1 LSEQFDIWVVDDD
14 EAIRFVL
21 KRALQRKG
29 YDVRCFEDV
38 QSVKKALEAGPPGV
52 ILTDIRLPDADGLS
66 VVDTLERLALDCPV
80 IAMTAFSDL
89 DQAVS
94 AYQKGVF
101 EYLPKPFDL
110 EQVVSVIE
118 RALATGKARPRRA
131 AETSG
136 GQLLGESPA
145 MQEVFRTIGRLS
157 RSDISVLITGETGS
171 GKEVVARVLHQHSP
185 RSAAPFVAIN
195 TAAIPAELLESE
207 LFGHE
212 KGAFTGAH
220 SRRIGRFEEAGG
232 GTLFLDEIGDM
243 PIALQTRLLRILAE
257 GDYYRVG
264 GRDLLRADARV
275 ITATHQDLEEK
286 VRAGSFREDLY
297 HRLNVINIMLPPLR
311 DRTADISML
320 AKKFLNEVANE
331 LGLEEKR
338 LRPETVRILEAYN
351 WPGNVRQLLNLC
363 RQLCVM
369 APGDQIFPDDLPA
382 ELSGPR
388 RQEDD
393 EGAWAES
400 LRRWAGKEM
409 AAGGT
414 GLLDRAQS
422 ELERILIDCALDQTG
437 GQRQKAAE
445 LLGLGRNTLTR
456 KLQKIDAE
464 GEKENLPGFRPLA
477 EPEARK

>member
-1 LSEQFDIWVVDDD
+1 MTHGPVIWVVDDD
-14 EAIRFVL
+14 ETIRFVL
-21 KRALQRKG
+21 QRALRKSG
-29 YDVRCFEDV
+29 HQVECFE
-38 QSVKKALEAGPPGV
+38 SVTAVSNALRERQPHA

-66 VVDTLERLALDCPV
+66 VMEIMDRRQISLPV

-94 AYQKGVF
+94 AFQKGVF

-110 EQVVSVIE
+110 DQVISVIKRAVALQSAEETEPEEE
-118 RALATGKARPRRA
+118 RG
-131 AETSG
+131 S
-136 GQLLGESPA
+136 QLLGESPA

-157 RSDISVLITGETGS
+157 RSDISVLLTGETGS

-185 RSAAPFVAIN
+185 RASGPFVAIN

-212 KGAFTGAH
+212 KGSFTGAH
-220 SRRIGRFEEAGG
+220 SRREGRFEEAAG

-243 PIALQTRLLRILAE
+243 PLALQTRLLRVLAE

-264 GRDLLRADARV
+264 GRDLLRADVRIIA
-275 ITATHQDLEEK
+275 ATHQDLEAK
-286 VRAGSFREDLY
+286 VLEGSFREDLY
-297 HRLNVINIMLPPLR
+297 HRLNVIFIALPPLR
-311 DRTADISML
+311 DRVEDIPILARRFLVQVAD
-320 AKKFLNEVANE
+320 E

-338 LRPETVRILEAYN
+338 LRPETLRILERLP

-369 APGDQIFPDDLPA
+369 APGDQIFPEDLPA
-382 ELSGPR
+382 EVRIQASGRGQGQGDQWPEMLRKWGR
-388 RQEDD
+388 RQLAT
-393 EGAWAES
+393 GN
-400 LRRWAGKEM
+400 
-409 AAGGT
+409 T
-414 GLLDRAQS
+414 GLVSLAQE
-422 ELERILIDCALDQTG
+422 ELERVLIECAMEQTG

-456 KLQKIDAE
+456 KLQKI
-464 GEKENLPGFRPLA
+464 EKA
-477 EPEARK
+477 S

>member
-1 LSEQFDIWVVDDD
+1 MNGLADIWVVDDD
-14 EAIRFVL
+14 EAIRYVL

-29 YDVRCFEDV
+29 YGVRCFE
-38 QSVKKALEAGPPGV
+38 SVVSIRAALEHEHPRA

-66 VVDTLERLALDCPV
+66 VVDTLEKQTLDIPV
-80 IAMTAFSDL
+80 IAMTAYSNL
-89 DQAVS
+89 DQAVN
-94 AYQKGVF
+94 AFQKGVF

-110 EQVVSVIE
+110 DQVVSVIE
-118 RALATGKARPRRA
+118 RALATGEA
-131 AETSG
+131 APKETKEETG
-136 GQLLGESPA
+136 GKLLGESQA

-185 RSAAPFVAIN
+185 RAEGPFVAIN

-220 SRRIGRFEEAGG
+220 ARRVGRFEEAAG

-243 PIALQTRLLRILAE
+243 PIELQTRLLRVLAE

-275 ITATHQDLEEK
+275 ITATHQNLEEK
-286 VRAGSFREDLY
+286 VRGGSFREDLY
-297 HRLNVINIMLPPLR
+297 HRLNVINIELPPLR
-311 DRTADISML
+311 DRAEDISML
-320 AKKFLNEVANE
+320 ARRFLVQVAAE

-338 LRPETVRILEAYN
+338 LRPETIRILE
-351 WPGNVRQLLNLC
+351 
-363 RQLCVM
+363 
-369 APGDQIFPDDLPA
+369 
-382 ELSGPR
+382 
-388 RQEDD
+388 EDD
-393 EGAWAES
+393 GSAWSES
-400 LRRWAGKEM
+400 LRCWASQELLS
-409 AAGGT
+409 GGT
-414 GLLDRAQS
+414 ELFGRAQA
-422 ELERILIDCALDQTG
+422 ELERVLIDCALDQTG

-456 KLQKIDAE
+456 KLQKFDS
-464 GEKENLPGFRPLA
+464 KRNRD
-477 EPEARK
+477 EAIPDQALGGT

>member
-1 LSEQFDIWVVDDD
+1 LSDLAEIWVVDDD

-29 YDVRCFEDV
+29 YGVRCFE
-38 QSVKKALEAGPPGV
+38 SVRSIKAALEREHPRA

-66 VVDTLERLALDCPV
+66 VVDTLEKQSVDIPV

-89 DQAVS
+89 DQAVN
-94 AYQKGVF
+94 AFQKGVF

-110 EQVVSVIE
+110 DQVVSVIE
-118 RALATGKARPRRA
+118 RALATGEAVPKDTN
-131 AETSG
+131 EESG
-136 GQLLGESPA
+136 SKLLGESQA

-185 RSAAPFVAIN
+185 RAEGPFVAIN

-220 SRRIGRFEEAGG
+220 SRRVGRFEEAAG

-243 PIALQTRLLRILAE
+243 PIALQTRLLRVLAE

-275 ITATHQDLEEK
+275 ITATHQALEEK
-286 VRAGSFREDLY
+286 VQAGSFREDLY
-297 HRLNVINIMLPPLR
+297 HRLNVINIELPPLR
-311 DRTADISML
+311 ARAEDISIL
-320 AKKFLNEVANE
+320 ARRFLVQVAAE

-338 LRPETVRILEAYN
+338 LRPETIRILEGYT

-382 ELSGPR
+382 GLLGRNGFE
-388 RQEDD
+388 D
-393 EGAWAES
+393 EGSAWSES
-400 LRRWAGKEM
+400 LRRWARQELQ
-409 AAGGT
+409 AGGT
-414 GLLDRAQS
+414 DLFGRAQA
-422 ELERILIDCALDQTG
+422 ELERVLIDCALDQTG
-437 GQRQKAAE
+437 GQRQKAAG

-456 KLQKIDAE
+456 KLQKFDNERNNDESIRDQAI
-464 GEKENLPGFRPLA
+464 GGT
-477 EPEARK
+477 

>member
-1 LSEQFDIWVVDDD
+1 VSRRADIWVLDDD

-21 KRALQRKG
+21 QRALSKRG
-29 YDVRCFEDV
+29 YNVECFDTV
-38 QSVKKALEAGPPGV
+38 TAVGDALRHGHPRA

-66 VVDTLERLALDCPV
+66 VVDMLERLAIEIPV
-80 IAMTAFSDL
+80 IAMTAYSDL

-94 AYQKGVF
+94 AFQKGVF

-110 EQVVSVIE
+110 DQVISVVDRAVAKKDILEQ
-118 RALATGKARPRRA
+118 PP
-131 AETSG
+131 AEPG
-136 GQLLGESPA
+136 GSQLLGESPA

-185 RSAAPFVAIN
+185 RATGPFVAIN

-212 KGAFTGAH
+212 KGSFTGAH
-220 SRRIGRFEEAGG
+220 SRRVGRFEEAAR

-243 PIALQTRLLRILAE
+243 PLALQTRLLRVLAE

-264 GRDLLRADARV
+264 GRDLLQADVRV
-275 ITATHQDLEEK
+275 IAATHQDLEQK
-286 VRAGSFREDLY
+286 VRDGQFREDLY
-297 HRLNVINIMLPPLR
+297 HRLNVIRIALPPLR
-311 DRTADISML
+311 ERTADIGML
-320 AKKFLNEVANE
+320 ARRFLLRVAVE

-338 LRPETVRILEAYN
+338 LRPETIRVLEAYD

-369 APGDQIFPDDLPA
+369 APGDQIFPADLPVELFGSRTPAQA
-382 ELSGPR
+382 EA
-388 RQEDD
+388 
-393 EGAWAES
+393 AWSES
-400 LRRWAGKEM
+400 LRQWARREL
-409 AAGGT
+409 ASGGT
-414 GLLDRAQS
+414 DLFGRAQE
-422 ELERILIDCALDQTG
+422 ELERVLIDCALDQTG

-456 KLQKIDAE
+456 KLQKFDSE
-464 GEKENLPGFRPLA
+464 DND
-477 EPEARK
+477 EASMRTQAAGGT

>member
-1 LSEQFDIWVVDDD
+1 MSTLAEIWVVDDD

-29 YDVRCFEDV
+29 FSVQCFDSVLAVRD
-38 QSVKKALEAGPPGV
+38 ALGSDHPHA

-66 VVDTLERLALDCPV
+66 VVDTLIRQSIDIPV
-80 IAMTAFSDL
+80 IAMTAYSDL

-110 EQVVSVIE
+110 EEVISVIE
-118 RALATGKARPRRA
+118 RAITTEDIA
-131 AETSG
+131 AKEVNEESG
-136 GQLLGESPA
+136 SQLLGESQA

-185 RSAAPFVAIN
+185 RADGSFVAIN

-220 SRRIGRFEEAGG
+220 SRRVGRFEEAAG

-243 PIALQTRLLRILAE
+243 PLALQTRLLRVLAE

-286 VRAGSFREDLY
+286 VRLGSFREDLY
-297 HRLNVINIMLPPLR
+297 HRLNVINIALPPLR
-311 DRTADISML
+311 KRTEDIEIL
-320 AKKFLNEVANE
+320 ARRFLLRVAAE
-331 LGLEEKR
+331 LGLEKKR
-338 LRPETVRILEAYN
+338 LRPETVAVLEAYS

-363 RQLCVM
+363 RQMCVM
-369 APGDQIFPDDLPA
+369 APGDQIFPDDLPPELRDSQKQQA
-382 ELSGPR
+382 EDS
-388 RQEDD
+388 
-393 EGAWAES
+393 AWTAS
-400 LRRWAGKEM
+400 LRNWASQELISGRS
-409 AAGGT
+409 
-414 GLLDRAQS
+414 GLVGRAQAD
-422 ELERILIDCALDQTG
+422 LERVLIDCALEQTG

-456 KLQKIDAE
+456 KLQKIDSE
-464 GEKENLPGFRPLA
+464 RDDE
-477 EPEARK
+477 EPIRDQVAGGT

>member
-1 LSEQFDIWVVDDD
+1 MSGRNDIWVVDDD

-21 KRALQRKG
+21 QRALSRRG
-29 YDVRCFEDV
+29 FDVECFENVADVRA
-38 QSVKKALEAGPPGV
+38 ALEHSHPRAL
-52 ILTDIRLPDADGLS
+52 LTDIRLPDADGLS
-66 VVDTLERLALDCPV
+66 VVDTLQELAIDIPV
-80 IAMTAFSDL
+80 IAMTAYADL

-94 AYQKGVF
+94 AFQKGVF

-110 EQVVSVIE
+110 EQVISVVE
-118 RALATGKARPRRA
+118 RAITKEDVEVRRPEEQTGNR
-131 AETSG
+131 
-136 GQLLGESPA
+136 LLGESQA

-171 GKEVVARVLHQHSP
+171 GKEVVARVLHEHSP
-185 RSAAPFVAIN
+185 RAKGPFVAIN

-212 KGAFTGAH
+212 KGSFTGAH
-220 SRRIGRFEEAGG
+220 SRRVGRFEEAAG

-243 PIALQTRLLRILAE
+243 PLPLQTRLLRVLAE

-264 GRDLLRADARV
+264 GRDLLSADARV
-275 ITATHQDLEEK
+275 IAATHQDLEQK
-286 VRAGSFREDLY
+286 IIAGKFREDLY
-297 HRLNVINIMLPPLR
+297 HRLNVIHIGLPPLR
-311 DRTADISML
+311 ERTEDIAIL
-320 AKKFLNEVANE
+320 ARRFLVQVASE

-338 LRPETVRILEAYN
+338 LRPETIKMLETYA

-382 ELSGPR
+382 DMTSRSVVTGAKAEWTEALRQWATTELVG
-388 RQEDD
+388 
-393 EGAWAES
+393 
-400 LRRWAGKEM
+400 GKTDLF
-409 AAGGT
+409 G
-414 GLLDRAQS
+414 RAQD
-422 ELERILIDCALDQTG
+422 ELERVLIDCALDQTA

-456 KLQKIDAE
+456 KLQKFDSNRDDAE
-464 GEKENLPGFRPLA
+464 VPLDQVVGGT
-477 EPEARK
+477 